1 MAKTCPNCG
10 AELHNIQGY
19 NFVCEYCGTITQVD
33 PQTRAMIN
41 AQIQRQ
47 RQQELMA
54 RQIEYQNNVEKSARK
69 GWIIAAIIIFAIPL
83 LFRIIIVVLELIF

>member
-10 AELHNIQGY
+10 AELRNTQGY
-19 NFVCEYCGTITQVD
+19 NFVCEFCGTITQVD

-47 RQQELMA
+47 RQQEMMA

-69 GWIIAAIIIFAIPL
+69 GWIIAAIIIFVIPIL
-83 LFRIIIVVLELIF
+83 LRIIIWIIRLL

>member
-54 RQIEYQNNVEKSARK
+54 RQIEYQKNVEKGTRK
-69 GWIIAAIIIFAIPL
+69 GCIIAAIIILAFY
-83 LFRIIIVVLELIF
+83 IFIQILSHL